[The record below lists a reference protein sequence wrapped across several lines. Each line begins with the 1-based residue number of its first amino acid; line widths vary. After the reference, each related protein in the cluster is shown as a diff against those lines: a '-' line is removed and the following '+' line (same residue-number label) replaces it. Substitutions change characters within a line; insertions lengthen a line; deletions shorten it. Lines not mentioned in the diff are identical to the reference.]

1 MNEHS
6 DRMAGELVNEPVL
19 GKAPAAGY
27 GPTEQQVSGLVPW
40 YHPCPKWLA
49 LTLIATAALVFVAWI
64 YLAAAHIDD
73 RYQLDHVSGARMAL
87 AQSFDRGTL
96 YPELYDGRSYGGTRF
111 MPAPIVLHGLTARLT
126 EEYLVSGK
134 LLSYAAMLGLLTTMV
149 VLLRRIRCPLPYAL
163 ILAALVLTTSTGFQ
177 GSMNM
182 RLDVLPLLLQ
192 VLAVWIV
199 ARTARPAATVGA
211 AALGALAL
219 VSKLSAV
226 WAPIAIVIWLLRR
239 DRKQLAL
246 FSSAYVVISGALLL
260 LFISLSGGRLV
271 ENVFGLSTSGITGLR
286 SILLAPY
293 RSMHLLVGEATA
305 AWAVIPLAGLAAWVA
320 IKDRRGSIY
329 QVSLL
334 CATAVVLVVLTDVGT
349 GGNQLIDIVVLTT
362 LVVGEFAAGVRS
374 DVTRVG
380 PAAPLVGTA
389 IGFVLLWATFS
400 GFIVTLAPELEA
412 TVSAEASFTKAPL
425 SDLATS
431 RTSILSEDPYVPI
444 SLGQVPVVLDPF
456 MLPRLAPRQPDAV
469 PDLIDRIEDQEF
481 DLVILVEPLE
491 PLDRTWWSELDL
503 GLPVVRAIS
512 HAYTYSGRLQ
522 GYHVYEP
529 REEGSLP

>member
-1 MNEHS
+1 
-6 DRMAGELVNEPVL
+6 
-19 GKAPAAGY
+19 
-27 GPTEQQVSGLVPW
+27 
-40 YHPCPKWLA
+40 
-49 LTLIATAALVFVAWI
+49 
-64 YLAAAHIDD
+64 
-73 RYQLDHVSGARMAL
+73 
-87 AQSFDRGTL
+87 
-96 YPELYDGRSYGGTRF
+96 
-111 MPAPIVLHGLTARLT
+111 
-126 EEYLVSGK
+126 
-134 LLSYAAMLGLLTTMV
+134 
-149 VLLRRIRCPLPYAL
+149 
-163 ILAALVLTTSTGFQ
+163 
-177 GSMNM
+177 
-182 RLDVLPLLLQ
+182 
-192 VLAVWIV
+192 
-199 ARTARPAATVGA
+199 
-211 AALGALAL
+211 
-219 VSKLSAV
+219 
-226 WAPIAIVIWLLRR
+226 
-239 DRKQLAL
+239 
-246 FSSAYVVISGALLL
+246 
-260 LFISLSGGRLV
+260 
-271 ENVFGLSTSGITGLR
+271 
-286 SILLAPY
+286 
-293 RSMHLLVGEATA
+293 
-305 AWAVIPLAGLAAWVA
+305 
-320 IKDRRGSIY
+320 
-329 QVSLL
+329 
-334 CATAVVLVVLTDVGT
+334 
-349 GGNQLIDIVVLTT
+349 
-362 LVVGEFAAGVRS
+362 VRS

-412 TVSAEASFTKAPL
+412 TVSAEASFTNAPL